1 MPAELIEAELF
12 GTEAGAKLSPLTI
25 YKTVDG
31 APQDIT
37 VKLQRRVQNEDWQ
50 NIADHFIE
58 CILDKKSCEAPLRH
72 GMQVQE
78 MMEALL
84 KSGETGR
91 EIRLK

>member
-1 MPAELIEAELF
+1 M
-12 GTEAGAKLSPLTI
+12 
-25 YKTVDG
+25 DG
-31 APQDIT
+31 APVDSV
-37 VKLQRRVQNEDWQ
+37 VKLPQRVKNEDWQ

-58 CILDKKSCEAPLRH
+58 CILDGKKCEAPLRH

-91 EIRLK
+91 EVRLGK